1 LSPVGSSGNY
11 TAVRAVIKK
20 RISRDLMYRVTAQ
33 LLNGEVSITCHPT
46 AKATLTEI
54 VALRQSGGKVTVDD
68 ANSVKLSDNELVKL
82 MAKEERDSAK
92 T

>member
-1 LSPVGSSGNY
+1 
-11 TAVRAVIKK
+11 
-20 RISRDLMYRVTAQ
+20 MYRVTAK